1 MLDLGALLATHP
13 FVAAPLDGYSDWPF
27 RLLCR
32 SQGAALCFSEMVPAM
47 ALVRGAEDAR
57 RRLDIPPED
66 HPLVVQVEGADPATM
81 AEAAVQAQE
90 AGADAVDINAGCPSR
105 RVTNGRAG
113 AALLSDLPRLEA
125 IVKSVRQA
133 VRVPVTLKIR
143 TGAVPGHSVL
153 EEVAAMAADHGL
165 TLVTLHA
172 RTRSQGFRGNADWS
186 QITRLRGILPCPL
199 IGNGDILSAEDG
211 LRMLRQ
217 TGCHGAMV
225 GRASIGNP
233 WIFRELLALWRGLP
247 VPPRP
252 DRQEWRS
259 VVTRH
264 FDLLCE
270 AHQGDDRMAAR
281 LFRKHLS
288 RYSRGM
294 AGAVALRRFLP
305 QVQSR
310 SSLLGAIETLLQQ
323 EQAGPPGPVS
333 PEGDLPWDTP

>member
-1 MLDLGALLATHP
+1 MPSLGDLLAVNP

-32 SQGAALCFSEMVPAM
+32 SQGAGLCFSEMVPAM

-57 RRLDIPPED
+57 RRLDIPPDD

-81 AEAAVQAQE
+81 AEAAVQAEE
-90 AGADAVDINAGCPSR
+90 AGADAVDVNAGCPSR

-125 IVKSVRQA
+125 IVKAVRQA

-143 TGAVPGHSVL
+143 TGAAPGHSVL

-165 TLVTLHA
+165 ALVTLHA
-172 RTRSQGFRGNADWS
+172 RTRSQGFRGSSDWA
-186 QITRLRGILPCPL
+186 QITRLRGLLSCPL
-199 IGNGDILSAEDG
+199 IGNGDILTAEDG
-211 LRMLRQ
+211 IRMLRQ

-233 WIFRELLALWRGLP
+233 WIFRELVARWRGLAA
-247 VPPRP
+247 PPRP
-252 DRQEWRS
+252 DLPEWRS
-259 VVTRH
+259 VVVRH
-264 FDLLCE
+264 FELLCE
-270 AHQGDDRMAAR
+270 AHQGDDRLAAR

-305 QVQSR
+305 MIQSR
-310 SSLLGAIETLLQQ
+310 SSLLGAVETLLEQ
-323 EQAGPPGPVS
+323 ERASPPGPPP
-333 PEGDLPWDTP
+333 PEEDFPWDAP